1 MANSQ
6 DPTTAICGFDADTI
20 LIRGKNLVEDV
31 IGRGLGSTMLQRVIS
46 YIYTRAPS
54 RIIIQT
60 CTLDHPSALPLYQR
74 FGFKPVGRKQVTI
87 IDEER

>member
-1 MANSQ
+1 
-6 DPTTAICGFDADTI
+6 
-20 LIRGKNLVEDV
+20 
-31 IGRGLGSTMLQRVIS
+31 MLQRVID
-46 YIYTRAPS
+46 YVYTRAPS

-74 FGFKPVGRKQVTI
+74 YGFTPVGRKQVTI